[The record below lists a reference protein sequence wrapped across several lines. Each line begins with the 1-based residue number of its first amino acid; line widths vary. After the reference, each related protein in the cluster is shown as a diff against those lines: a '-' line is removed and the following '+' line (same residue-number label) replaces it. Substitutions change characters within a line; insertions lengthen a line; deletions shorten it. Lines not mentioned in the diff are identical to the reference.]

1 MSKPLT
7 TILGAACLTAL
18 LLCLGCASLPSPEET
33 APTLA
38 TAVVLGGTR
47 DQAFEIARDSL
58 LAVGITPKKGSAAE
72 GFVAGD
78 HGITAWWWGE
88 RVGVYF
94 RERQDGAIVIWVVA
108 RRRLSTNVS
117 APGWTAP
124 VLAQI
129 RSRVAASA
137 GPAHPD

>member
-1 MSKPLT
+1 MARPW
-7 TILGAACLTAL
+7 TAVSAV

-33 APTLA
+33 APNLA
-38 TAVVLGGTR
+38 TAVLLRGTR

-72 GFVAGD
+72 GFIAGD
-78 HGITAWWWGE
+78 HGITAWWWDE

-94 RERQDGAIVIWVVA
+94 RERHDGAIVIWVVA
-108 RRRLSTNVS
+108 KRRLSTNVS

-137 GPAHPD
+137 APTPSD

>member
-1 MSKPLT
+1 MARPLT
-7 TILGAACLTAL
+7 AVSAV

-33 APTLA
+33 APNLA
-38 TAVVLGGTR
+38 TAVVLWGTR

-72 GFVAGD
+72 GFIAGD
-78 HGITAWWWGE
+78 HGITAWWWDE

-94 RERQDGAIVIWVVA
+94 RERYDGAIVIWVVA
-108 RRRLSTNVS
+108 KRKLSTNVS

-137 GPAHPD
+137 APTYSD

>member
-1 MSKPLT
+1 MVPSCASEPRDALAVRR
-7 TILGAACLTAL
+7 LARSWTAVSAV

-33 APTLA
+33 SPSVAN
-38 TAVVLGGTR
+38 AVLLRGTI

-58 LAVGITPKKGSAAE
+58 LAVGITPKKGSAEE

-78 HGITAWWWGE
+78 HGITAWWWDE

-108 RRRLSTNVS
+108 RRRLSTNV
-117 APGWTAP
+117 
-124 VLAQI
+124 
-129 RSRVAASA
+129 
-137 GPAHPD
+137 